1 MGVVIQWGNRF
12 VVSLHRKLES
22 AMSEPLLDSER
33 GSVLGW
39 RAEEK
44 EEEKVKN
51 VHFFPNTVPIIA
63 IFFSKIAQ
71 YHSIL
76 EIKLVILGFNF
87 YFCRQNNK
95 SITMIQELKIK
106 NFLSFKDEVT
116 FSFEATKDTFAE
128 DYQVVEVAP
137 GVRLLR
143 FAMVYGANAS
153 GKSNLLTAFDFLG
166 NFWHNQPNSIEK
178 RTSAVPFL
186 LDKEKPNEPSSFELV
201 FYVEGIKYLYQLA
214 LSEYEVLSEKL
225 YYYKSVQPTMLFDR
239 KLENGQSVINYGTPV
254 KMSAVEKEKIAVEC
268 LKNMSFFAARDKV
281 NINIPDVDMAL
292 NWMKIQ
298 YMPII
303 LPKTSLFEYAEER
316 SIEDQALKNHLLDF
330 LKQADFNISDVITD
344 VIKEQIPE
352 NYLRM
357 ALSSDRIPP
366 VEKERLRREGTFT
379 QLKTT
384 FEHTIKAEDGVS
396 KFYLPKDLESLGTL
410 RTFGVETAIYYAQQ
424 AGAFLPI
431 DEIENS
437 LHPQL
442 LRFILLGFLRKKT
455 NAQLLVTTHYDPL
468 LNDIS
473 RPNDQHI
480 FRKDSVWFTEKN
492 ENGHTEAY
500 SLAEFRGLNRLSSIQ
515 KAYNHG
521 NFGAIPQINF

>member
-1 MGVVIQWGNRF
+1 M
-12 VVSLHRKLES
+12 
-22 AMSEPLLDSER
+22 
-33 GSVLGW
+33 
-39 RAEEK
+39 
-44 EEEKVKN
+44 
-51 VHFFPNTVPIIA
+51 
-63 IFFSKIAQ
+63 
-71 YHSIL
+71 
-76 EIKLVILGFNF
+76 ILGFNF

-95 SITMIQELKIK
+95 SVTMIQELKIK

-143 FAMVYGANAS
+143 FAMVYGSNAS

-178 RTSAVPFL
+178 KTSAIPFL

-201 FYVEGIKYLYQLA
+201 FYIEATKYSYQLV
-214 LSEYEVLSEKL
+214 LNEHEVLSEKL
-225 YYYKSVQPTMLFDR
+225 YYYKSIQPTMLFDR
-239 KLENGQSVINYGTPV
+239 KLENGQSVINYGAPV
-254 KMSAVEKEKIAVEC
+254 KMSAVEKEKISVEC

-281 NINIPDVDMAL
+281 NINIPDIDVAL
-292 NWMKIQ
+292 NWMKVQ

-316 SIEDQALKNHLLDF
+316 TVEDQALKAHLLGF
-330 LKQADFNISDVITD
+330 LKQADFNISDVVTD

-357 ALSSDRIPP
+357 VLSSDRIPA
-366 VEKERLRREGTFT
+366 VEKERLRREGTYT

-384 FEHTIKAEDGVS
+384 FEHTIKDEDGIL
-396 KFYLPKDLESLGTL
+396 KFYLPKELESLGTL
-410 RTFGVETAIYYAQQ
+410 RTFGVETAFYYAQQ
-424 AGAFLPI
+424 VGAFLPI

-442 LRFILLGFLRKKT
+442 LRFILLGFLRNKT

-473 RPNDQHI
+473 RPNDQRI
-480 FRKDSVWFTEKN
+480 FRKDSVWFTEKD
-492 ENGHTEAY
+492 ENGHTEVY